1 MVQSLSFARVASV
14 VRACAFKIDPGR
26 LDAAALAR
34 KLPFVG
40 AARAQQIWDI
50 AKTGTTEEL
59 EQHRWGC
66 MQWNASSRP
75 RQQGSR
81 HSARSP

>member
-1 MVQSLSFARVASV
+1 MGVLRTAKSIYDHTIFLMQSLSFARVASV
-14 VRACAFKIDPGR
+14 VRACAFKIDPGM
-26 LDAAALAR
+26 LDPGALAR

-59 EQHRWGC
+59 EQHR
-66 MQWNASSRP
+66 
-75 RQQGSR
+75 
-81 HSARSP
+81 